1 MTFAGLRSLINRYR
15 VGLQD
20 LSLVLAAML
29 VAAFVAF
36 EFDIFA
42 DEGSASPRQQRIDL
56 DEVLLL
62 AGLLAVGL
70 LGFAARRYFEQRR
83 EMRRRIAAE
92 RRARELAYK
101 DPLTGV
107 ANRRQFDEA
116 LSAAAAALPRAGAVH
131 AVMLLDLNGFKRVN
145 DNYGHGVGDEAL
157 IIVAQR
163 LLAAVRDGDLVARFG
178 GDEFA
183 IIALHL
189 MGAQAAANI
198 ALRAIHALDEP
209 VVVGDVAHQL
219 GAGIGVALLPRD
231 ARTPGE
237 ALRMADVALYRAKVV
252 RRSAMRFYE
261 EDMDRLVHER
271 EMMEQ
276 ALRAA
281 LASGDIRP
289 VFKPSVDL
297 RTKAIV
303 GMEAVPQWI
312 HATARRNPARA
323 LPADRR
329 RCGRDPRPCRG
340 SAPRRLPCRR
350 RLARFGDSVDR
361 RLSGPAQRPRPRGP
375 RHRHPRRGRAAA
387 AAPADRDHRERP
399 RRRPRRR
406 PRHARR
412 PARGGRQ
419 HRSRQFR
426 HRLFEPLS
434 SAQLQA
440 RQDQDRSELHHRHD
454 LRGGERHDRRR
465 PRRPCPRPRPDDRG
479 RRDHRQRPAQLPPR
493 HRLRR
498 RPGVPLQQPAHRRR
512 GDEARRRAADRRRDR
527 GHRGADRRLRRP
539 AGSLR
544 STVRSR
550 RRTARRD

>member
-312 HATARRNPARA
+312 HATLGEIPPERFLPIAEDAGVIHA
-323 LPADRR
+323 LAGALLRDACRVAVGWPDSVILSIDVYPVQLSDRDLE
-329 RCGRDPRPCRG
+329 GRVIAILAEAGLP
-340 SAPRRLPCRR
+340 PRRLQIEITESALVADLGAARDTLGGLREAGVSIALDNFGTGYSSLYHLRNFKLDKIKIDPSFITAMTSEAESATIVGALVG
-350 RLARFGDSVDR
+350 LARGLGLTIAADGITGND
-361 RLSGPAQRPRPRGP
+361 QRSSLLGTGCDEGQGSLFSNPLT
-375 RHRHPRRGRAAA
+375 AAA
-387 AAPADRDHRERP
+387 ATKLVAERQIAGAIVDTA
-399 RRRPRRR
+399 
-406 PRHARR
+406 ART
-412 PARGGRQ
+412 GG
-419 HRSRQFR
+419 
-426 HRLFEPLS
+426 
-434 SAQLQA
+434 
-440 RQDQDRSELHHRHD
+440 
-454 LRGGERHDRRR
+454 
-465 PRRPCPRPRPDDRG
+465 
-479 RRDHRQRPAQLPPR
+479 
-493 HRLRR
+493 
-498 RPGVPLQQPAHRRR
+498 
-512 GDEARRRAADRRRDR
+512 
-527 GHRGADRRLRRP
+527 
-539 AGSLR
+539 
-544 STVRSR
+544 
-550 RRTARRD
+550 